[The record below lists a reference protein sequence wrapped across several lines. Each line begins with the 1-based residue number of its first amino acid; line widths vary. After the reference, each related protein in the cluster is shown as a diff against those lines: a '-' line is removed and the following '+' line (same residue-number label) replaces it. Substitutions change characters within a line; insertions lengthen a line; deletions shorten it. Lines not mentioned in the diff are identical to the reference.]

1 MIRRPPRSTLFPY
14 TTLFRSRG
22 AGSPGEDG
30 GDRGAAYEAA
40 LAVPLGRDVLD
51 RGDRR
56 PARHAPPALRVGGPG
71 RAAPTARL
79 LRAPDAA
86 MSSPTPAL
94 MKEINAAFNRND
106 CKGCARGPLSLSAH
120 SAAGYSQRMQDADRP
135 ADIQTLSEPAGH
147 RR

>member
-30 GDRGAAYEAA
+30 GDRGAAHEAA

-56 PARHAPPALRVGGPG
+56 SARHASAALRVGGAG
-71 RAAPTARL
+71 GAAAAARPV
-79 LRAPDAA
+79 RAPDAA
-86 MSSPTPAL
+86 MSGPTPAL
-94 MKEINAAFNRND
+94 MKEINAAFNKDTYWKWGAPTWPPTPPN
-106 CKGCARGPLSLSAH
+106 ARSGPGNPGRSSITA
-120 SAAGYSQRMQDADRP
+120 
-135 ADIQTLSEPAGH
+135 T
-147 RR
+147 RRRRGSS